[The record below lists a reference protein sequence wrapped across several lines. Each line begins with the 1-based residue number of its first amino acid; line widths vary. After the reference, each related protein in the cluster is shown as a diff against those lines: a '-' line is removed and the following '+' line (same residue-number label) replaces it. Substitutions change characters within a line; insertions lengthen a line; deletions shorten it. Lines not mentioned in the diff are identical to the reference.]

1 VLNLCHAGGHDAPRP
16 LVPGEPLDVE
26 VAMRSI
32 AYAVPAGH
40 RLRLS
45 LSTAYWP
52 WLWPSPEPVEIAVH
66 AGASTLEL
74 PLRTPRAEDEALA
87 PFAPPETAPPLP
99 VEELVPARPQH
110 VVTRDEVAGTTS
122 FLMSRRFVGARRF
135 PSGLEYHD
143 DDPITFTIADGDPL
157 SARVECRRRIE
168 VRRGD
173 AWRTRIDMLATMTA
187 DADDFHV
194 ASVLEAH
201 EGDVRVHVRTAS
213 ASIPRDH
220 C

>member
-1 VLNLCHAGGHDAPRP
+1 
-16 LVPGEPLDVE
+16 
-26 VAMRSI
+26 M
-32 AYAVPAGH
+32 
-40 RLRLS
+40 
-45 LSTAYWP
+45 
-52 WLWPSPEPVEIAVH
+52 
-66 AGASTLEL
+66 
-74 PLRTPRAEDEALA
+74 
-87 PFAPPETAPPLP
+87 
-99 VEELVPARPQH
+99 
-110 VVTRDEVAGTTS
+110 
-122 FLMSRRFVGARRF
+122 LMSRRFVGARRF

-143 DDPITFTIADGDPL
+143 DDPVVFTIADGDPL

-168 VRRGD
+168 VSRGD

-194 ASVLEAH
+194 ASVLEAY